1 MPRILHLRL
10 WQRWKVGQWRW
21 PSPNNAKCLS
31 PKNAAKQTFTA
42 SDAIFSSVSLRKTP
56 QILCTR
62 LKNNAKECRKTQN
75 AQVFLVKSHRGERFV
90 TNKAKRAQQQYKRA
104 RRNNSRHSRL
114 QLVVVEGDLLEIVV
128 QVGKKRTDNFD
139 EGWPHGGAVVPAHQ
153 HQVVPVGVET
163 KTRLKTSIASPPL
176 LPFLHATHAAQASIC
191 SKPMPFCKNF
201 ILVTATERSRSAAA
215 IHSVDAERSL
225 GKSVHLNCPPPAKSS
240 IKVSACRQ
248 LPPPNQIVPL
258 WRRVTWP
265 NSNAGSSRLFIW
277 GKTVSIA
284 ALKKLLRSA
293 TGFQEKKSVYSHEV
307 AERTFG
313 VKRGWKRR
321 IRRKNLFLTVENH
334 PHLVTSL
341 PRQSTTRVNQ
351 LTSSARSPSVAP
363 CTPHRWRSGSLGRA
377 ADLGRVVRR
386 AWRSPTGRCRTTRCR
401 CANRRCRPWATRAPS
416 SGQEGCLEKE
426 KKALL
431 SGVSDCNRD
440 PPHDYS
446 CLGGVVCSCMAK
458 CSFPTRTSLNAY
470 ELQRAAAR
478 NWIG

>member
-56 QILCTR
+56 KILCTR

-215 IHSVDAERSL
+215 IHSVAAERSL
-225 GKSVHLNCPPPAKSS
+225 GKSVHLNCPPGKKQHQGFSLPPIAPTKSNCATVTTGHVTKQQRRVITVIYLRQNRLNRS
-240 IKVSACRQ
+240 IKKTT
-248 LPPPNQIVPL
+248 QICDGF
-258 WRRVTWP
+258 
-265 NSNAGSSRLFIW
+265 SGKEECLFARSGW
-277 GKTVSIA
+277 ANFRGKTWV
-284 ALKKLLRSA
+284 
-293 TGFQEKKSVYSHEV
+293 EKTH
-307 AERTFG
+307 
-313 VKRGWKRR
+313 
-321 IRRKNLFLTVENH
+321 
-334 PHLVTSL
+334 
-341 PRQSTTRVNQ
+341 
-351 LTSSARSPSVAP
+351 
-363 CTPHRWRSGSLGRA
+363 
-377 ADLGRVVRR
+377 
-386 AWRSPTGRCRTTRCR
+386 
-401 CANRRCRPWATRAPS
+401 
-416 SGQEGCLEKE
+416 
-426 KKALL
+426 
-431 SGVSDCNRD
+431 
-440 PPHDYS
+440 
-446 CLGGVVCSCMAK
+446 
-458 CSFPTRTSLNAY
+458 
-470 ELQRAAAR
+470 
-478 NWIG
+478 